1 MNPEDSPRE
10 NDVLWANCL
19 LGRVLFDMHS
29 CPEAINLIQDR
40 IQRKLSNI
48 KLPYFMESLL
58 VTEVVIGQDA
68 PMINKITKPALDERG
83 LWFDMNITYKGSVTM
98 TVETKLNLMKLTRAS
113 SVPNDIVDEKSVPTR
128 SPIFDSD
135 VEDSPETST
144 EDEDVGNVASYV
156 TDQKHSKETT

>member
-1 MNPEDSPRE
+1 
-10 NDVLWANCL
+10 
-19 LGRVLFDMHS
+19 MHS
-29 CPEAINLIQDR
+29 CPETINLIQDR

-68 PMINKITKPALDERG
+68 PMIHKIAKPTLDERG
-83 LWFDMNITYKGSVTM
+83 LWFDLNITYKGSVTM

-113 SVPNDIVDEKSVPTR
+113 SIPGDIVDEKPVPTR

-144 EDEDVGNVASYV
+144 EDEEIGNVAPSV
-156 TDQKHSKETT
+156 PSKETM

>member
-1 MNPEDSPRE
+1 MDPEDSSRE
-10 NDVLWANCL
+10 YDIFWVNCL
-19 LGRVLFDMHS
+19 LGRLLFDMHS
-29 CPEAINLIQDR
+29 CPDTINLIQDR

-68 PMINKITKPALDERG
+68 PMVHKITKPVFDERG
-83 LWFDMNITYKGSVTM
+83 LWLDLNITYKGCLTM
-98 TVETKLNLMKLTRAS
+98 TVETKLNLMKLTRTTSMS
-113 SVPNDIVDEKSVPTR
+113 SDIDEKTVPTR

-144 EDEDVGNVASYV
+144 EDEDVKNVASCI
-156 TDQKHSKETT
+156 TSKDAT